1 MGIYAAIWFTLA
13 LAQVQRMEINSHSW
27 MREVRKVLGAI
38 FAAVALSTLATAL
51 TMYSPLFMD
60 QPMKVAGPPLFNTL
74 AVAYLLPALV
84 LTAGWLRIK
93 LMPAE
98 VRIAMQGLSGVLVA
112 LWAFAAVRHFWQGPQ
127 GMPLSNGMAQPE
139 LYSYTIALL
148 LIGGGLFYQS
158 LAKRSAMM
166 RKVGLFVIGA
176 AVAKVFFVD
185 ISGLEG
191 LSRVFSLLVLGLSL
205 AGLAWLNRW
214 AQEQV
219 EPKPE

>member
-1 MGIYAAIWFTLA
+1 M
-13 LAQVQRMEINSHSW
+13 
-27 MREVRKVLGAI
+27 
-38 FAAVALSTLATAL
+38 
-51 TMYSPLFMD
+51 
-60 QPMKVAGPPLFNTL
+60 
-74 AVAYLLPALV
+74 

-98 VRIAMQGLSGVLVA
+98 VRIAMQGLSGILVA
-112 LWAFAAVRHFWQGPQ
+112 LWAFAAVRHFWQGSQ

-176 AVAKVFFVD
+176 AVAKVFFID

-191 LSRVFSLLVLGLSL
+191 LTRVFSLLVLGLSL

-214 AQEQV
+214 AQEKV